1 MRLISVLL
9 TATALLASLASAAVV
24 RWFRWSTFCPILR
37 VHGYKTETER
47 RKRLP
52 NMQRHLLAYDR
63 LLPCNYTLAARVAVA
78 LMLPLC
84 AAPAA
89 LSSEFPVLRPKS
101 TVVFI
106 GDSITDGGRARTGRD
121 YNHTM
126 GQSYAFILAAM
137 LGDQLAERD
146 LTFINRGI
154 SGNTVPDLQARWK
167 ADVLDLKP
175 DFLSILV
182 GVNDTFFPKGGGETV
197 EQYEQGY
204 DQLLGDTLA
213 ALPGVKIVLGQ
224 PFLLPVGKFKDNY
237 ATALSKLKERQAAV
251 DRLAAKY
258 HLPVIR
264 YQEAFDA
271 ACRRAP
277 ADHWSWDGVHPHY
290 AGHALMAREWVKS
303 VSLLK

>member
-1 MRLISVLL
+1 MIPFRSAFFFAVAL
-9 TATALLASLASAAVV
+9 TSTLCASAA
-24 RWFRWSTFCPILR
+24 ST
-37 VHGYKTETER
+37 
-47 RKRLP
+47 
-52 NMQRHLLAYDR
+52 
-63 LLPCNYTLAARVAVA
+63 
-78 LMLPLC
+78 
-84 AAPAA
+84 
-89 LSSEFPVLRPKS
+89 SSGFAVLRPKN

-106 GDSITDGGRARTGRD
+106 GDSITDGGRAKKGSD

-126 GQSYAFILAAM
+126 GQGYAFILAAT
-137 LGDQLAERD
+137 LGDQLAERG

-167 ADVLDLKP
+167 TDVLDLKP
-175 DFLSILV
+175 DVLSILV
-182 GVNDTFFPKGGGETV
+182 GVNDTLYPKKGTETV

-204 DQLLGDTLA
+204 DQLLSETLA

-224 PFLLPVGKFKDNY
+224 PFLLPVGNFKANY
-237 ATALSKLKERQAAV
+237 ASSLAEVKKRQAAV

-258 HLPVIR
+258 RLPVIR

-290 AGHALMAREWVKS
+290 AGHGLMAREWMKT
-303 VSLLK
+303 VSAMR

>member
-1 MRLISVLL
+1 MFRSLL
-9 TATALLASLASAAVV
+9 L
-24 RWFRWSTFCPILR
+24 F
-37 VHGYKTETER
+37 
-47 RKRLP
+47 
-52 NMQRHLLAYDR
+52 
-63 LLPCNYTLAARVAVA
+63 AVA
-78 LMLPLC
+78 ITSASLC
-84 AAPAA
+84 AAP
-89 LSSEFPVLRPKS
+89 SSMSSAFSLLRPKN

-167 ADVLDLKP
+167 TDVIDLKP

-204 DQLLGDTLA
+204 DKLLGETLA

-237 ATALSKLKERQAAV
+237 AASLAELKARQSAV

-264 YQEAFDA
+264 YQETFDA

-290 AGHALMAREWVKS
+290 AGHGLMAGAWMET
-303 VSLLK
+303 VSAMR

>member
-1 MRLISVLL
+1 MTPYLTRLQASRR
-9 TATALLASLASAAVV
+9 ALDLAHSALAQLSAAMPAV
-24 RWFRWSTFCPILR
+24 S
-37 VHGYKTETER
+37 
-47 RKRLP
+47 
-52 NMQRHLLAYDR
+52 
-63 LLPCNYTLAARVAVA
+63 RVAVA
-78 LMLPLC
+78 IMLPLY

-89 LSSEFPVLRPKS
+89 PSSEYPVLHPKS

-126 GQSYAFILAAM
+126 GQDYAFLIAAM

-146 LTFINRGI
+146 ITFINRGI

-167 ADVLDLKP
+167 TDVLDLKP
-175 DFLSILV
+175 DLLSILV
-182 GVNDTFFPKGGGETV
+182 GVNDTFFSKGGEETV

-204 DQLLGDTLA
+204 DKLLGDTLA

-224 PFLLPVGKFKDNY
+224 PFLLPVGKFKGNY

-264 YQEAFDA
+264 YQQAFDA

-290 AGHALMAREWVKS
+290 AGHALMAREWVKT

>member
-1 MRLISVLL
+1 MM
-9 TATALLASLASAAVV
+9 
-24 RWFRWSTFCPILR
+24 FRSIFLFTVAITST
-37 VHGYKTETER
+37 
-47 RKRLP
+47 
-52 NMQRHLLAYDR
+52 
-63 LLPCNYTLAARVAVA
+63 
-78 LMLPLC
+78 LC
-84 AAPAA
+84 ADPSSMDSA
-89 LSSEFPVLRPKS
+89 LPVLRPKN

-106 GDSITDGGRARTGRD
+106 GDSITDGGRARKGRD
-121 YNHTM
+121 YNHVM
-126 GQSYAFILAAM
+126 GQSYAFILAAT

-154 SGNTVPDLQARWK
+154 SGDTIPDLQARWK

-175 DFLSILV
+175 GILSILI
-182 GVNDTFFPKGGGETV
+182 GVNDTFTPKGTGETV

-204 DQLLGDTLA
+204 DKLLGETLA
-213 ALPGVKIVLGQ
+213 VLPGVKIVLGQ

-237 ATALSKLKERQAAV
+237 ATALSQLKERQAAV

-277 ADHWSWDGVHPHY
+277 ADHWCGDGVHPHY
-290 AGHALMAREWVKS
+290 AGHALMAREWVKT

>member
-1 MRLISVLL
+1 MISFR
-9 TATALLASLASAAVV
+9 SAFLFAITIT
-24 RWFRWSTFCPILR
+24 ST
-37 VHGYKTETER
+37 
-47 RKRLP
+47 
-52 NMQRHLLAYDR
+52 
-63 LLPCNYTLAARVAVA
+63 
-78 LMLPLC
+78 LC
-84 AAPAA
+84 ASPAST
-89 LSSEFPVLRPKS
+89 SSAFPVLRPKN
-101 TVVFI
+101 TVIFI
-106 GDSITDGGRARTGRD
+106 GDSITDGGRARTGQD

-126 GQSYAFILAAM
+126 GQSYPFILAAT

-175 DFLSILV
+175 DFLSILI
-182 GVNDTFFPKGGGETV
+182 GVNDTFYSKKGPETV

-204 DQLLGDTLA
+204 DQLLSETLA

-237 ATALSKLKERQAAV
+237 ASSMAELKKRQAAV

-264 YQEAFDA
+264 YQEAFDT
-271 ACRRAP
+271 ACQRSP
-277 ADHWSWDGVHPHY
+277 ANHWCWDGVHPHY
-290 AGHALMAREWVKS
+290 AGHDLMAREWMNT
-303 VSLLK
+303 VSAMR

>member
-1 MRLISVLL
+1 MTARITYRPRFGVLCL
-9 TATALLASLASAAVV
+9 LGSLLLAAAMT
-24 RWFRWSTFCPILR
+24 STL
-37 VHGYKTETER
+37 G
-47 RKRLP
+47 
-52 NMQRHLLAYDR
+52 
-63 LLPCNYTLAARVAVA
+63 
-78 LMLPLC
+78 
-84 AAPAA
+84 AAP
-89 LSSEFPVLRPKS
+89 SSMDSAFPVLRPKN
-101 TVVFI
+101 TVVFF
-106 GDSITDGGRARTGRD
+106 GDSITDGGRARKGRD

-126 GQSYAFILAAM
+126 GQGYAFILAAM

-175 DFLSILV
+175 DFLSILI
-182 GVNDTFFPKGGGETV
+182 GVNDTFTPKGTGETV

-204 DQLLGDTLA
+204 DKLLGDTLA

-237 ATALSKLKERQAAV
+237 ATSFAKLKERQAVV

-258 HLPVIR
+258 RLPVVR

-277 ADHWSWDGVHPHY
+277 ADHWLWDGIHPHY
-290 AGHALMAREWVKS
+290 AGHGLMAREWMKT
-303 VSLLK
+303 VSAMR

>member
-1 MRLISVLL
+1 MMFRSIFLFAVAI
-9 TATALLASLASAAVV
+9 ASTLRADPSSMSSA
-24 RWFRWSTFCPILR
+24 FPILR
-37 VHGYKTETER
+37 
-47 RKRLP
+47 
-52 NMQRHLLAYDR
+52 
-63 LLPCNYTLAARVAVA
+63 
-78 LMLPLC
+78 
-84 AAPAA
+84 
-89 LSSEFPVLRPKS
+89 PKN

-175 DFLSILV
+175 DFLSILI
-182 GVNDTFFPKGGGETV
+182 GVNDTFTPKGTGETV

-204 DQLLGDTLA
+204 DKLLGDTLA

-277 ADHWSWDGVHPHY
+277 ADHWCWDGVHPYY
-290 AGHALMAREWVKS
+290 AGHALMAREWVKT
-303 VSLLK
+303 VSSLK

>member
-1 MRLISVLL
+1 MTFRSVFL
-9 TATALLASLASAAVV
+9 
-24 RWFRWSTFCPILR
+24 F
-37 VHGYKTETER
+37 
-47 RKRLP
+47 
-52 NMQRHLLAYDR
+52 
-63 LLPCNYTLAARVAVA
+63 AVA
-78 LMLPLC
+78 MTSTLC
-84 AAPAA
+84 ASPDST
-89 LSSEFPVLRPKS
+89 SSAYPVLRPKN

-106 GDSITDGGRARTGRD
+106 GDSITDGGRARTGQD

-126 GQSYAFILAAM
+126 GQGYAFILAAM

-154 SGNTVPDLQARWK
+154 SGNSVSDLQARWK
-167 ADVLDLKP
+167 TDVLDLKP
-175 DFLSILV
+175 DVLSILV
-182 GVNDTFFPKGGGETV
+182 GVNDTFFPRKGGETV

-204 DQLLGDTLA
+204 DTLLRETLA

-237 ATALSKLKERQAAV
+237 PASFAELKKRQAAV

-258 HLPVIR
+258 QLPVIR

-290 AGHALMAREWVKS
+290 AGHGLMAEEWMKT
-303 VSLLK
+303 VSAMR